1 MKRRKDKGKEVS
13 VFFVMLIMLVH
24 LLFLLPTVCA
34 DDQIIASFDPIF
46 NIPDSP
52 INIAPP
58 HGAADLEIPVT
69 LQVLIYDN
77 TSAGLIHVYFYNG
90 ANDGLIGN
98 VSVYNGSIAS
108 MAWSGLQSGRSYSWY
123 AIANNSVYENRSDTW
138 VFTTKSYVGG
148 GGTPSPHNQEPI
160 ANITGPLIGYVDQT
174 IIFSAQHSYDP
185 DGYIAGYRWDFNND
199 GLFDID
205 WLDEVFVTHV
215 YTTAGSYTVKLQI
228 KDDEGAKAV
237 DSYVI
242 DIILLEP
249 DQYPPI
255 AQIEINPEED
265 LIINETISFDASES
279 YDPDG
284 VIVNYLWNFDDGNTS
299 ILLKPVHSYTQSGNY
314 TVILSV
320 TDDDG
325 LTSVA
330 AVTVSVIDNETVEP
344 DEKPG
349 ERELPIICLIIL
361 FAAIITVIIAIIFLI
376 KEYGLTLVME
386 ESEKTKKDKTESIE
400 SEVDKI
406 LSKTKSSKIIL
417 ILYYNNIAI
426 LTY

>member
-13 VFFVMLIMLVH
+13 VFFIALIMLVH
-24 LLFLLPTVCA
+24 LLFLLPTAYA
-34 DDQIIASFDPIF
+34 DNQIIASFDPIF
-46 NIPDSP
+46 DIPNSP

-58 HGAADLEIPVT
+58 HGAANLEIPVT
-69 LQVLIYDN
+69 LQVIVYDN
-77 TSAGLIHVYFYNG
+77 SSGGLIHVYFYNG
-90 ANDGLIGN
+90 ANDGLIGD
-98 VSVYNGSIAS
+98 VSVYNGNIAS

-138 VFTTKSYVGG
+138 TFATKPYTGG
-148 GGTPSPHNQEPI
+148 GGATLPQNQKPV
-160 ANITGPLIGYVDQT
+160 ANITGPFIGYVNQT

-185 DGYIAGYRWDFNND
+185 DGYIVSYRWDFNND
-199 GLFDID
+199 GLFDIG
-205 WLDEVFVTHV
+205 WLEEVFITHA
-215 YTTAGSYTVKLQI
+215 YTTAGSYTVKLQV
-228 KDDEGAKAV
+228 KDDEGETSI

-249 DQYPPI
+249 DQHPPV

-284 VIVNYLWNFDDGNTS
+284 VIISCLWDFDDGNMST
-299 ILLKPVHSYTQSGNY
+299 LVKPVHLYTQSGNY

-330 AVTVSVIDNETVEP
+330 AVTVSVMGNETVKP
-344 DEKPG
+344 DERPD
-349 ERELPIICLIIL
+349 ERELPIMLIMVLLAGII
-361 FAAIITVIIAIIFLI
+361 AAIIVFIFVI
-376 KEYGLTLVME
+376 KEYGLTIVIE
-386 ESEKTKKDKTESIE
+386 EPEKTKKDKTESIE

-406 LSKTKSSKIIL
+406 LSKIK
-417 ILYYNNIAI
+417 
-426 LTY
+426 